1 VLIVA
6 SLAYYESF
14 GLAFEAGLC
23 KSHSHCSEDSLAI
36 ALGGH
41 CVPQMA
47 CKEHNVR
54 IPSGGLTS
62 VGWLLGFVDKSFIFG
77 FRNISES
84 ENPLS
89 QFLRI
94 SFIICRNHSLLWVCF
109 ENLKE
114 LVVLMKEPAKNQ
126 WFS

>member
-1 VLIVA
+1 MNHL
-6 SLAYYESF
+6 
-14 GLAFEAGLC
+14 GLLLKLGSVKVIHTAL
-23 KSHSHCSEDSLAI
+23 KDSLAI

-62 VGWLLGFVDKSFIFG
+62 VGRLLGFVDKSFIFG

-84 ENPLS
+84 ENPRS

-94 SFIICRNHSLLWVCF
+94 SFIIVGTIHCF
-109 ENLKE
+109 GFALKT
-114 LVVLMKEPAKNQ
+114 
-126 WFS
+126 